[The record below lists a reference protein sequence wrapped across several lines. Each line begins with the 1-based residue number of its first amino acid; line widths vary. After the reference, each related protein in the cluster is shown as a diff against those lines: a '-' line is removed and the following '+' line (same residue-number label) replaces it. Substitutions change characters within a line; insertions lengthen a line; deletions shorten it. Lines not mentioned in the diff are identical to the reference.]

1 MKSVKQSFE
10 KKWHVFYVQAR
21 HEKKVNDRLVED
33 GYETFL
39 PLEKVLK
46 QWSQRKK
53 WVEEPL
59 FRSYIFVRIT
69 SRQIMNLIQIP
80 GVVKYVRHAGKPA
93 VIRDQHIKALRK
105 LIKSDTTFEVAEK
118 NDLLGSEIEIQSGP
132 FRGMKGH
139 VKEIR
144 GNKKLIISLE
154 SIEYTVIVELPEN

>member
-1 MKSVKQSFE
+1 
-10 KKWHVFYVQAR
+10 
-21 HEKKVNDRLVED
+21 
-33 GYETFL
+33 
-39 PLEKVLK
+39 
-46 QWSQRKK
+46 
-53 WVEEPL
+53 
-59 FRSYIFVRIT
+59 
-69 SRQIMNLIQIP
+69 MNLIQIP